1 MRYGQTDQVSWLSF
15 DGPIRYT
22 ECREMKAFFE
32 RTVFPGMADTMVIDL
47 RGVESVD
54 STGLGLLAL
63 IGKTSLARF
72 SRRAVIVVP
81 EGNVAQCLRAMQFDK
96 LFTMSEALE
105 QPRDLMLKPVSIEAT
120 QEPLVSVM
128 LGAHKELSSLDDR
141 NKARF
146 TDVVDVLEQA
156 VKRRR

>member
-15 DGPIRYT
+15 DGAMRYT
-22 ECREMKAFFE
+22 ECREMKTFLE
-32 RTVFPGMADTMVIDL
+32 KTVFPKLADTMVIDL
-47 RGVESVD
+47 REVESVD
-54 STGLGLLAL
+54 STALGLLAL
-63 IGKTSLARF
+63 IGRTSLARF
-72 SRRAVIVVP
+72 SRRAVILVP

-96 LFTMSEALE
+96 LFTMSDTLE
-105 QPRDLMLKPVSIEAT
+105 QPKDLVLNPVTIEAG

-128 LGAHKELSSLDDR
+128 LGAHKELSNLDDR

-146 TDVVDVLEQA
+146 NDVVDVLEQA

>member
-1 MRYGQTDQVSWLSF
+1 MRFGQTDQVSWLSF
-15 DGPIRYT
+15 EGAMRYT
-22 ECREMKAFFE
+22 ECREMKAFLE

-54 STGLGLLAL
+54 STALGLLAL
-63 IGKTSLARF
+63 IGKTSLSRY

-96 LFTMSEALE
+96 LFTMSDTLD
-105 QPRDLMLKPVSIEAT
+105 QPRDLQLTPVSIDAG

-146 TDVVDVLEQA
+146 NDVVDVLEQA